1 MTTEMRLDWR
11 SILFG
16 FVGAGLVLALLLWVV
31 GIDGIVTQLHRT
43 NSSVIAV
50 LLGLI
55 PLWLIAWGLC
65 LHTVLRA
72 MGTPTSRRRA
82 IVVFAAATFA
92 NQVTPFGQA
101 GGEPLSAFLISETA
115 DTEYENGLAA
125 IASVDTLHFFPS
137 IGMGVVGIGLFVLR
151 GLNFDRN
158 LFIASVAVASL
169 LTGFI
174 LALTLGWRFRYRIES
189 VVLSVLPPVIRWV
202 GRRVPRV
209 TTPTREDI
217 EERVDGFFASI
228 ARIASNRRHLIV
240 AGLFSCAGW
249 LTLATCLW
257 ISLVSIGQIVPFVAM
272 LIVLPVASIAGIF
285 PLPGGI
291 GGVEGAFIVLV
302 VATTG
307 VATTAA
313 TAAVVIYRGAT
324 YWLPMLVGGGI
335 ATVIVDNRYRTDSSR
350 H

>member
-1 MTTEMRLDWR
+1 MSTNKLLDWR
-11 SILFG
+11 SILIG
-16 FVGAGLVLALLLWVV
+16 FAGAGLVLSLMLWVV
-31 GIDGIVTQLHRT
+31 GIDGIIAQLHRAQPA
-43 NSSVIAV
+43 VIAV
-50 LLGLI
+50 LLGFI
-55 PLWLIAWGLC
+55 PLWLVAWGLC

-72 MGTPTSRRRA
+72 LGTPISRVQS
-82 IVVFAAATFA
+82 IVVFTAATFA

-101 GGEPLSAFLISETA
+101 GGEPISAFLISEAA

-137 IGMGVVGIGLFVLR
+137 IGMGIVGIGLFVLR

-158 LFIASVAVASL
+158 LLLASFTVVAL
-169 LTGFI
+169 LTGFV
-174 LALTLGWRFRYRIES
+174 LALTLGWRFRHRIEAMTLS
-189 VVLSVLPPVIRWV
+189 VVLPMARCI
-202 GRRVPRV
+202 GRTVPRV
-209 TTPTREDI
+209 SAPTREDI
-217 EERVDGFFASI
+217 KHRVDGFFASI
-228 ARIASNRRHLIV
+228 ERIASNRRLLIL

-249 LTLATCLW
+249 LTLAICLW
-257 ISLVSIGQIVPFVAM
+257 ISLVSIGVTVPFVAM

-291 GGVEGAFIVLV
+291 GGVETAFIVLV
-302 VATTG
+302 VSTTG

-324 YWLPMLVGGGI
+324 YWLPMLVGGSI
-335 ATVIVDNRYRTDSSR
+335 AAVIVDNLYRR

>member
-1 MTTEMRLDWR
+1 MKTERLLEWR
-11 SILFG
+11 SILVG
-16 FVGAGLVLALLLWVV
+16 FVGAGLVLALMLWVV
-31 GIDGIVTQLHRT
+31 GIDGIVSQLQRAQPA
-43 NSSVIAV
+43 VIAV
-50 LLGLI
+50 LLGFI
-55 PLWLIAWGLC
+55 PLWLTAWGLC

-72 MGTPTSRRRA
+72 MGTPISRVQS
-82 IVVFAAATFA
+82 IVVFTAATFA

-101 GGEPLSAFLISETA
+101 GGEPISAFLISETA

-151 GLNFDRN
+151 GLDFDQN
-158 LFIASVAVASL
+158 LLLASFTVVAL
-169 LTGFI
+169 LTGFG
-174 LALTLGWRFRYRIES
+174 LALTLGWRFRDRIEAT
-189 VVLSVLPPVIRWV
+189 VLSVLPPIARWI
-202 GRRVPRV
+202 GRAVPRV
-209 TTPTREDI
+209 ETPTRADI
-217 EERVDGFFASI
+217 EQRVDGFFASI
-228 ARIASNRRHLIV
+228 ARIASNRRLLIM

-249 LTLATCLW
+249 LTLAICLW
-257 ISLVSIGQIVPFVAM
+257 ISLASIGVTVPFVAM
-272 LIVLPVASIAGIF
+272 LVVLPVASIAGIF

-291 GGVEGAFIVLV
+291 GGVETAFIVLV
-302 VATTG
+302 VSTTG

-335 ATVIVDNRYRTDSSR
+335 AAVIVDNLYRR

>member
-1 MTTEMRLDWR
+1 MAAETRLDRR
-11 SILFG
+11 SILVG
-16 FVGAGLVLALLLWVV
+16 FVGAGLVLSALLWLV
-31 GIDGIVTQLHRT
+31 GIDGIVAQLRRARPA
-43 NSSVIAV
+43 VIAI

-55 PLWLIAWGLC
+55 PLWLVAWGLC

-72 MGTPTSRRRA
+72 MGTPTSRRRSV
-82 IVVFAAATFA
+82 VVFTAATFA

-101 GGEPLSAFLISETA
+101 GGEPISAFLISEAA

-151 GLNFDRN
+151 GLDFGRN
-158 LFIASVAVASL
+158 LLLASVTVAAL
-169 LTGFI
+169 LAGFV
-174 LALTLGWRFRYRIES
+174 LALTLGWRFRDRVEAT
-189 VVLSVLPPVIRWV
+189 VLSVLPPIIRRV
-202 GRRVPRV
+202 GRTVPRV
-209 TTPTREDI
+209 SAPTREEI
-217 EERVDGFFASI
+217 KHRVDGFFASI
-228 ARIASNRRHLIV
+228 ARIASNRRLLIV

-249 LTLATCLW
+249 LTLAICLW
-257 ISLVSIGQIVPFVAM
+257 ISLASIGVTVPFVAV
-272 LIVLPVASIAGIF
+272 LVVLPVASTAGIF
-285 PLPGGI
+285 PLPGGM

-335 ATVIVDNRYRTDSSR
+335 AAVIVDNLYRGQ
-350 H
+350 